1 MQFSYSIVIY
11 YYANMAPGE
20 AKSFAFPSKAKEKG
34 LRAKIK

>member
-11 YYANMAPGE
+11 YYANMTLGE
-20 AKSFAFPSKAKEKG
+20 AKSFVFPFKAKEKG